1 MSIVAFPS
9 EKSKLG
15 NLCVK
20 VPPLRE
26 GHLGRAASI
35 AAGKRFL
42 SASHSSKSSLCW
54 LSYRQP
60 WGEGSGGDTVSLVW
74 GRSLMVAK
82 MDFALYKGRA
92 SLGPNSMNKTT
103 RASTVKPVVGTLFGS
118 CLSAGCPWLQLFLAF
133 GITWQSDGELSL
145 LQAAQRHCSEC
156 KTAWSVRSFGI
167 IIILEMIIIFFSRI
181 SQGMR
186 YLLICIL
193 AWRSG
198 QCCHHPLFCL
208 SR

>member
-1 MSIVAFPS
+1 M
-9 EKSKLG
+9 
-15 NLCVK
+15 
-20 VPPLRE
+20 
-26 GHLGRAASI
+26 
-35 AAGKRFL
+35 
-42 SASHSSKSSLCW
+42 
-54 LSYRQP
+54 
-60 WGEGSGGDTVSLVW
+60 SLVW

-103 RASTVKPVVGTLFGS
+103 RASTVKPVVGILFGS

-193 AWRSG
+193 A
-198 QCCHHPLFCL
+198 
-208 SR
+208 